1 VAGQFVE
8 TAETVSVRWHG
19 SIVKKLVNMDNLSF
33 GVGLRWPHHHY
44 LMTTPSEQW
53 GVDWFEIIS
62 EDFFDG
68 LGSRVLARILA
79 HKRIALH
86 GVSLNIGGT
95 DPLNFD
101 YLHKLKILATQT
113 DPRWISDHLCW
124 TGVAGVDTHD
134 LLPLPLTEET
144 LAHVTSRVH
153 CVQEYLDR
161 PLVLENPSSYIQ
173 WSASEMTETEFLK
186 CLIGR
191 TGCSL
196 LLDVNNAYVTAHNQ
210 GRSPIEYLQ
219 NFPMSA
225 VAYLHI
231 AGHSESPLNPAV
243 NLTDD
248 FSGILIDTHDRPVIS
263 EVWSLYRLA
272 QHYAGGL
279 PTLLEWDSNIPSFP
293 ELAAELDK
301 ARAICG

>member
-1 VAGQFVE
+1 
-8 TAETVSVRWHG
+8 
-19 SIVKKLVNMDNLSF
+19 
-33 GVGLRWPHHHY
+33 
-44 LMTTPSEQW
+44 MTTPPEQW

-68 LGSRVLARILA
+68 RSATVLRRICE

-95 DPLNFD
+95 DPLDFD
-101 YLHKLKILATQT
+101 YLHKLKILAAQT
-113 DPRWISDHLCW
+113 DPRWVSDHLCW

-144 LAHVTSRVH
+144 LTHVAGRVH
-153 CVQEYLDR
+153 AVQEYLGR

-191 TGCSL
+191 TGCGL

-210 GRSPIEYLQ
+210 GRNPIEYIQ

-231 AGHSESPLNPAV
+231 AGH
-243 NLTDD
+243 TDD

-272 QHYAGGL
+272 QHYCKGTA
-279 PTLLEWDSNIPSFP
+279 TLLEWDSNIPSFP
-293 ELAAELDK
+293 ELVAELNK

>member
-1 VAGQFVE
+1 
-8 TAETVSVRWHG
+8 
-19 SIVKKLVNMDNLSF
+19 
-33 GVGLRWPHHHY
+33 
-44 LMTTPSEQW
+44 MTTPPQQW

-68 LGSRVLARILA
+68 LGSRVLDRILA
-79 HKRIALH
+79 HKSVSLH

-95 DPLNFD
+95 DPLDFD
-101 YLHKLKILATQT
+101 YLHKLKILAQQT
-113 DPRWISDHLCW
+113 GPRWVSDHLCW

-144 LAHVTSRVH
+144 LVHVAERVH

-161 PLVLENPSSYIQ
+161 PLILENPSSYIQ

-186 CLIGR
+186 RLIGQ
-191 TGCSL
+191 TDCGL

-210 GRSPIEYLQ
+210 GRNPIEYIQ

-231 AGHSESPLNPAV
+231 AGH
-243 NLTDD
+243 TDD

-293 ELAAELDK
+293 ELVTELNK

>member
-1 VAGQFVE
+1 
-8 TAETVSVRWHG
+8 VS
-19 SIVKKLVNMDNLSF
+19 SF

-79 HKRIALH
+79 HKRVALH

-95 DPLNFD
+95 DPLDLD
-101 YLHKLKILATQT
+101 YLHKLKILAAQT
-113 DPRWISDHLCW
+113 NPQWVSDHLCW

-144 LAHVTSRVH
+144 LAHVASRVH
-153 CVQEYLDR
+153 AVQEYLDQ

-173 WSASEMTETEFLK
+173 WSASEMSETIFLD
-186 CLIGR
+186 LLAEQ

-196 LLDVNNAYVTAHNQ
+196 LLDVNNIYVTAHNQ
-210 GRSPIEYLQ
+210 HASSIATIK
-219 NFPMSA
+219 NFPTNH

-231 AGHSESPLNPAV
+231 AGHTV
-243 NLTDD
+243 DT
-248 FSGILIDTHDRPVIS
+248 SGVLIDTHDQPVAQT
-263 EVWSLYRLA
+263 VWGLYALA
-272 QHYAGGL
+272 QRLTGGVS
-279 PTLLEWDSNIPSFP
+279 TLLEWDSNIPSFP
-293 ELAAELDK
+293 ELVTELDK

>member
-1 VAGQFVE
+1 M
-8 TAETVSVRWHG
+8 S
-19 SIVKKLVNMDNLSF
+19 SF

-44 LMTTPSEQW
+44 LMTTPPDQW

-68 LGSRVLARILA
+68 LGSRVLDKILT
-79 HKRIALH
+79 HKRIAMH

-95 DPLNFD
+95 DPLDFD
-101 YLHKLKILATQT
+101 YLHKLKILAAQT

-144 LAHVTSRVH
+144 LVHVAGRVH
-153 CVQEYLDR
+153 AVQEYLDR

-173 WSASEMTETEFLK
+173 WSASQMTETEFMK
-186 CLIGR
+186 CLIER
-191 TGCSL
+191 TGCGL

-210 GRSPIEYLQ
+210 GRNPIEYIQ

-231 AGHSESPLNPAV
+231 AGH
-243 NLTDD
+243 TDD
-248 FSGILIDTHDRPVIS
+248 FSGILIDTHDQPVIS

-272 QHYAGGL
+272 QHYLGASLGL
-279 PTLLEWDSNIPSFP
+279 AKRPAPTLLEWDSNIPSFP
-293 ELAAELDK
+293 ELVTELNK